1 MRSPVAGGGLRAAR
15 FCGYCGYCSYC
26 SQGSNALASCCNTA

>member
-1 MRSPVAGGGLRAAR
+1 MGKRVAVGGLRAAR

>member
-15 FCGYCGYCSYC
+15 FCGYRSYC
-26 SQGSNALASCCNTA
+26 SQGSNALAICCNTA